1 MEEQTPK
8 YAAST
13 SLERRIQTYLKPRV
27 YMMFQV
33 ERGAKLRGESEHA
46 AKIINDYYD
55 KFPEANQRALVE
67 QYERNNKKT
76 T

>member
-1 MEEQTPK
+1 MEGQTNK
-8 YAAST
+8 YIST

-27 YMMFQV
+27 YMMFQA

-46 AKIINDYYD
+46 AKIVDKYYEGL
-55 KFPEANQRALVE
+55 PESHQRALVD
-67 QYERNNKKT
+67 QYERINKKT